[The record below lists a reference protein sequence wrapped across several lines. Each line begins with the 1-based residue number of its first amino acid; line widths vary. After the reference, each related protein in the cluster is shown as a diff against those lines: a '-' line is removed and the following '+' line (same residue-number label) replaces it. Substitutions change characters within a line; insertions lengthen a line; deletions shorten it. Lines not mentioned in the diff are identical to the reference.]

1 VTTRVVVWTVEP
13 KKTRVADGQTTTVYL
28 RAPCMGMVAITVT
41 TGKRF
46 ATMRVNESDIAGQ
59 KQKNSVVL
67 VHGLAPISH
76 ADEPAGA

>member
-1 VTTRVVVWTVEP
+1 
-13 KKTRVADGQTTTVYL
+13 
-28 RAPCMGMVAITVT
+28 MGMVAITVT